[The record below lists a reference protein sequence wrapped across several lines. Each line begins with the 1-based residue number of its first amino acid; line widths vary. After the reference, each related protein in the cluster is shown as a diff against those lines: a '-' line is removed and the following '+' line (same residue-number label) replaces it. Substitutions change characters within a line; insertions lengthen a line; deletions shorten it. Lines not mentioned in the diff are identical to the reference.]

1 MKVLVVDDEELNLS
15 LSVRFLEKM
24 GFDLTT
30 ADNGKDAFESCKN
43 QDFDLI
49 FMDVRMPIMNGFEAT
64 KNIKKI
70 KNIIIIAFTTYS
82 INDILKDYEDAGF
95 DGILQ
100 KPVSEKNFKEFF
112 EKQYYLKVS
121 KN

>member
-1 MKVLVVDDEELNLS
+1 MKILVVDDDEFNLS

-30 ADNGKDAFESCKN
+30 AENGREAVDLCKN
-43 QDFDLI
+43 QDFDII
-49 FMDVRMPIMNGFEAT
+49 FMDIRMPVMNGFEAT
-64 KNIKKI
+64 KEIKKTKDI
-70 KNIIIIAFTTYS
+70 AIIAFTTHH
-82 INDILKDYEDAGF
+82 IIEIKKEYEDAGF